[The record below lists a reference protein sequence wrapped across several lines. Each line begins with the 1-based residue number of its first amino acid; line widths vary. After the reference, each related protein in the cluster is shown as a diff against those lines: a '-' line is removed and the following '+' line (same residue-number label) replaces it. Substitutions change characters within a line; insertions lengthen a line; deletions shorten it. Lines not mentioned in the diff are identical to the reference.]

1 MSLGRGLSLSG
12 LLLICFLV
20 TVLHLFDAAVLN
32 LGERSGVSQQCV
44 FVLFGFF
51 LDSSGAKGGV
61 CQQAVVNRCSACL
74 SVFFFFFIKNRRDD
88 LLFIFIF
95 IFLKRFDFRNDKMAF
110 ALEIS
115 LSPDSSPNFGAPV
128 KMDRWVH
135 LLISS
140 AEVLLSV

>member
-20 TVLHLFDAAVLN
+20 TVLHLFDAAVHN
-32 LGERSGVSQQCV
+32 LVERSGVSQQCV

-51 LDSSGAKGGV
+51 LDSSGKKSGV
-61 CQQAVVNRCSACL
+61 CQRAVVNRCSACL
-74 SVFFFFFIKNRRDD
+74 SVFFFFFIENRRDD

-95 IFLKRFDFRNDKMAF
+95 LNRFDFRNDKMAF
-110 ALEIS
+110 AVEIS
-115 LSPDSSPNFGAPV
+115 SSPDSSPNFGAPV